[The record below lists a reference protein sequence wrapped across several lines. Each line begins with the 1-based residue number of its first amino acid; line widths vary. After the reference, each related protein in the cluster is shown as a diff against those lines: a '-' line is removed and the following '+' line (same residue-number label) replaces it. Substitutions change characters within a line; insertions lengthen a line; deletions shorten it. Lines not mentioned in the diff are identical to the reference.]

1 MIKGIYNSARS
12 LEARSK
18 NMDIISNNLANLNTV
33 GFKREVPFSQII
45 SEMGES
51 HFRQVTDFRQG
62 DFITTSNPLDMAIS
76 GEGLFVVKTENGL
89 QLTRNGRFQIS
100 DEGFLVNSQ
109 GQRVIGKNG
118 EISFS
123 NSMLSENRSVT
134 VSKEGEIK
142 YGEEVVDAFLIVR
155 FINQNNELLKAAS
168 NFVFEDSNIEVV
180 PEEEY
185 QLAQGFLEESNVNPI
200 LEMEAMIN
208 LSKDYESTYKMIQY
222 LDQSLEKANEIGK
235 V

>member
-12 LEARSK
+12 LDARQK

-51 HFRQVTDFRQG
+51 RFRQVTDFKQG
-62 DFITTSNPLDMAIS
+62 DFLTTSNPLDLAIS
-76 GEGLFVVKTENGL
+76 GGGLFVVKTENGL

-109 GQRVIGKNG
+109 GQKVIGKNG

-123 NSMLSENRSVT
+123 NSMLAQNRSIA

-142 YGEEVVDAFLIVR
+142 YGEEVMDALLIVR
-155 FINQNNELLKAAS
+155 FINQDNELVKSSS
-168 NFVFEDSNIEVV
+168 NFVFDESNIEVV
-180 PEEEY
+180 PESEY
-185 QLAQGFLEESNVNPI
+185 QIAQGFLEESNVNPI

-222 LDQSLEKANEIGK
+222 LDQSLDKANEIGK